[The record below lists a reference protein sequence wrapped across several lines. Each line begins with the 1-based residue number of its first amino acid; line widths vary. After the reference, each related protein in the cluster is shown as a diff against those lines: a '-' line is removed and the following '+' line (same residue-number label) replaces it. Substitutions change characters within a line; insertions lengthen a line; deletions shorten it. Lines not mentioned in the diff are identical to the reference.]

1 MSWEYVVMAA
11 SVASAASSYAGAS
24 AQAKAGAKA
33 SRIKAEQSQTNKSMV
48 ELQAMTQESD
58 RIKEYARL
66 VSSNVNSVS
75 YDPYSSPSFLA
86 IDKESTKEVNK
97 DISQIR
103 LMGKTKAENYEKQA
117 EIDTIEGDAFRSMGR
132 TAWLQPVGQLMGGA
146 YKAKRVKSGVA

>member
-1 MSWEYVVMAA
+1 MSWEYVVMASA
-11 SVASAASSYAGAS
+11 VASAASSYAGAS
-24 AQAKAGAKA
+24 IQAKAGAKA
-33 SRIKAEQSQTNKSMV
+33 SRMKAEQSQTNKSMV

-66 VSSNVNSVS
+66 VSSNTNSVS

-86 IDKESTKEVNK
+86 IDKESSKEVNK

-117 EIDTIEGDAFRSMGR
+117 EIDVIEGDAFRSMGR
-132 TAWLQPVGQLMGGA
+132 TAWLQPAGTLLGGA
-146 YKAKRVKSGVA
+146 YKAKRVKA